1 MCGCVTA
8 ACSPPLCQA
17 DRRSLRHRQSIAAFM
32 RSNKRREYELMIQE
46 GLMRRAAVL
55 MRKLCGSSTDGYSN
69 LLTNTWN
76 SYHLVK
82 VPPALL
88 AFIRRR
94 FALLVVTS
102 DDESLLKG
110 MKRGAR
116 TTTPRKY
123 LLHLR
128 LPLLSD

>member
-1 MCGCVTA
+1 
-8 ACSPPLCQA
+8 
-17 DRRSLRHRQSIAAFM
+17 M
-32 RSNKRREYELMIQE
+32 RSNKRREYELMIEE

-55 MRKLCGSSTDGYSN
+55 MRKLCGNSTDSYSN

-82 VPPALL
+82 VPPALAL

-116 TTTPRKY
+116 TAALRKY